1 MEQRT
6 AVLGGGVM
14 GGTLVASIVASGNQ
28 NVVVIEKN
36 AERAAELAR
45 DYGVE
50 VGTELGLIAGA
61 QQILLAVKPQD
72 MPGLLSQI
80 APHVG
85 PSAIV
90 ISLAAGVTT
99 ETIEGVLGSEAAVV
113 RVMPNTPAIV
123 GEGMFGVSAGTSV
136 SAAQLDQ
143 VVNLLAHGGK
153 VEVIDEPLQNALTS
167 VSGSGP
173 AYVFY
178 LAENMIEA
186 GVAEGLDREVA
197 RSLTAQTLVG
207 AAKLLAESPE
217 EPAELRRRVT
227 SPNGATFAATQVF
240 DEAGVDEA
248 LIRGIRAA
256 AHRSAE
262 LG

>member
-1 MEQRT
+1 MELRT

-14 GGTLVASIVASGNQ
+14 GGTLVAAIVASGSR

-36 AERAAELAR
+36 ADRAAELEDA
-45 DYGVE
+45 YGVG
-50 VGTELGLIAGA
+50 VGAELELLSGA
-61 QQILLAVKPQD
+61 DQILLAVKPQD
-72 MPGLLSQI
+72 MPGLLPQI

-85 PSAIV
+85 SGAIV

-99 ETIEGVLGSEAAVV
+99 KTIETALGSPVAVV

-123 GEGMFGVSAGTSV
+123 GEGMFGVSPGTNV
-136 SAAQLDQ
+136 SAAQLEQ
-143 VVNLLAHGGK
+143 VVNLLASGGK
-153 VEVIDEPLQNALTS
+153 VEVIDESLQDALTS

-178 LAENMIEA
+178 LAENMMEA
-186 GVAEGLDREVA
+186 GVAEGLPRDVA
-197 RSLTAQTLVG
+197 RRLTAQTLVG
-207 AAKLLAESPE
+207 AAKLLAESE
-217 EPAELRRRVT
+217 DEPAELRRRVT

-240 DEAGVDEA
+240 DDSAVAEA